1 MIFSILFFYFFYLIH
16 VVFFNSGF
24 TRTLCGGAWESLT
37 GNDADGNSI
46 NAFTTSSLGSST
58 ARLIGCCPAGSYL
71 TKPMEIPFNDTK
83 LCTKC
88 PIGWFTSVKNAQ
100 PNCTTCRVGT
110 VNSELGSLDCKACPA
125 GRTLITISPLNCS
138 ICPAGQY
145 QPISGHLNM
154 SITCTSCN
162 VGRFLEDPGLNDIEH
177 AKVDQCLTCPKGYEI
192 NGIDITE
199 CVVCGYSKVSLFYIC
214 YNMTCSSL

>member
-1 MIFSILFFYFFYLIH
+1 VISILFFYFFILIH
-16 VVFFNSGF
+16 LVFANSGF
-24 TRTLCGGAWESLT
+24 TRTLCGGAWETLT
-37 GNDADGNSI
+37 GTK
-46 NAFTTSSLGSST
+46 NAFNNLGLST
-58 ARLIGCCPAGSYL
+58 ARLIGCCSAGSYL
-71 TKPMEIPFNDTK
+71 TKPMAEIQFNDTT
-83 LCTKC
+83 LCMKC
-88 PIGWFTSVKNAQ
+88 PIGLFTSVKNVQ
-100 PNCTTCRVGT
+100 PNCTTCPVGT
-110 VNSELGSLDCKACPA
+110 VNSELGSLDCKDCPA

-154 SITCTSCN
+154 TITCTSCN
-162 VGRFLEDPGLNDIEH
+162 VGRFLEDPGSKDIEH

-192 NGIDITE
+192 NGTDITE

>member
-1 MIFSILFFYFFYLIH
+1 MYY

-24 TRTLCGGAWESLT
+24 TRTLCGGVWKSLA

-46 NAFTTSSLGSST
+46 NAFANLGSST
-58 ARLIGCCPAGSYL
+58 ARLGCCPAGSYL
-71 TKPMEIPFNDTK
+71 TKPMEIPFNGAT
-83 LCTKC
+83 LCMEC
-88 PIGWFTSVKNAQ
+88 PIGLFTSVKNAQ

-110 VNSELGSLDCKACPA
+110 VNSELGSLDCKDCPV
-125 GRTLITISPLNCS
+125 GRTLITILPLNCS

-162 VGRFLEDPGLNDIEH
+162 VGRFLEDPGLTDIEH
-177 AKVDQCLTCPKGYEI
+177 AKVDKCLTCPKGYEI
-192 NGIDITE
+192 NGTDITK

-214 YNMTCSSL
+214 YNMTSSLCPLIFSSSSSTHSCF